1 MSSLDGYKPEESM
14 LTGGESIPIQPSQ
27 AGGGNP
33 PDSQYKPEDSM
44 LTGGENVAIEPSQA
58 GGNPVDNDFT
68 PEEQNEIKQ
77 AAATAYAL
85 LLKENPNATETD
97 ITNASITAA
106 NTHALKILKLKTEN
120 DDEDILSDATESE
133 KKAAE
138 EAVKIAVRNQEF
150 INKYPDPEQRKK
162 ALHEIAVRAVLLE
175 RKKGNIKIVKA
186 REERN
191 KPTEMTSDLA
201 ENIKDIENIPVYT
214 EFYRVIPPDDN
225 SKIFN
230 LRNIVTTKFIEIND
244 SVAFK
249 KIKTSMYL
257 DIDKYKYQRTK
268 QWNAVYQATDKK
280 VSAILP
286 VIQITSIAGNEV
298 FTQFSRFIYCLP
310 FNLERIIVVPAING
324 NTDIFVNVLYRLQKI
339 GALTYKKLGGK
350 DTYKIRRGVVI
361 VFMPS
366 FYGKVERTIENMVL
380 FSIFI
385 DINRTNPNQIF
396 ILSESTADNYA
407 VGVFLAKTFSQSN
420 ILRISPLT
428 MLEPSYIAYPYTRT
442 GLNGGFLLSASTDA
456 EKVNMPASIGRHNFG
471 LKDLYS
477 HKSYGTALG
486 LAVKPETTG
495 VELFVE
501 GASGVFTIR
510 STKHVQTLLSL
521 EPATGYPPGPCD
533 ELLQSATLD
542 KFSKPQFFAGK
553 VKVNGVDSNA
563 IIVVQLNSRGD
574 HNPLCSS
581 ALTEAPSPLRKDDR
595 HKASDNAVQSE
606 DKVQISIKGNSYTI
620 RVPSIDNNVDGNWL
634 KGEYTKDEAEF
645 LNSTNLRPGVLY
657 SVFGE
662 GWLSSLKNFLTT
674 LVVSE
679 CMSDISLLTN
689 RECYN
694 CRHFLEKVNVYF
706 INNSLHLDS
715 IKEENDRRAD
725 EEFRKYADEL
735 YGDDENESKVLPS
748 VGIDSIDARNAND
761 HERKYHKQILGDINS
776 YMHKGNSQ
784 YPQNERRAIIIGVNK
799 KTGMHNF
806 YVVSTLSSLNDSD
819 KDKEDEILLKKVKN
833 DLPIKYKDYVFIY

>member
-68 PEEQNEIKQ
+68 PGEQNEIKQ

-257 DIDKYKYQRTK
+257 DIDKYKYQRT
-268 QWNAVYQATDKK
+268 
-280 VSAILP
+280 
-286 VIQITSIAGNEV
+286 
-298 FTQFSRFIYCLP
+298 
-310 FNLERIIVVPAING
+310 
-324 NTDIFVNVLYRLQKI
+324 
-339 GALTYKKLGGK
+339 
-350 DTYKIRRGVVI
+350 
-361 VFMPS
+361 
-366 FYGKVERTIENMVL
+366 
-380 FSIFI
+380 
-385 DINRTNPNQIF
+385 
-396 ILSESTADNYA
+396 
-407 VGVFLAKTFSQSN
+407 
-420 ILRISPLT
+420 
-428 MLEPSYIAYPYTRT
+428 
-442 GLNGGFLLSASTDA
+442 
-456 EKVNMPASIGRHNFG
+456 
-471 LKDLYS
+471 
-477 HKSYGTALG
+477 
-486 LAVKPETTG
+486 
-495 VELFVE
+495 
-501 GASGVFTIR
+501 
-510 STKHVQTLLSL
+510 
-521 EPATGYPPGPCD
+521 
-533 ELLQSATLD
+533 
-542 KFSKPQFFAGK
+542 
-553 VKVNGVDSNA
+553 
-563 IIVVQLNSRGD
+563 
-574 HNPLCSS
+574 
-581 ALTEAPSPLRKDDR
+581 
-595 HKASDNAVQSE
+595 
-606 DKVQISIKGNSYTI
+606 
-620 RVPSIDNNVDGNWL
+620 
-634 KGEYTKDEAEF
+634 
-645 LNSTNLRPGVLY
+645 
-657 SVFGE
+657 
-662 GWLSSLKNFLTT
+662 
-674 LVVSE
+674 
-679 CMSDISLLTN
+679 
-689 RECYN
+689 
-694 CRHFLEKVNVYF
+694 
-706 INNSLHLDS
+706 
-715 IKEENDRRAD
+715 
-725 EEFRKYADEL
+725 
-735 YGDDENESKVLPS
+735 
-748 VGIDSIDARNAND
+748 
-761 HERKYHKQILGDINS
+761 
-776 YMHKGNSQ
+776 
-784 YPQNERRAIIIGVNK
+784 
-799 KTGMHNF
+799 
-806 YVVSTLSSLNDSD
+806 
-819 KDKEDEILLKKVKN
+819 
-833 DLPIKYKDYVFIY
+833 